1 MATATIQV
9 AYEAETSS
17 LKATVNEINQINDK
31 VVEGA
36 QKAAKQSSDAFKKV
50 GESITGA
57 FAGENVKKALNNINL
72 ESLKLVKTL
81 PKVGA
86 EVIKLANTAADI
98 GKLEEQLRDLAIAGQ
113 TNTEEFDRIAKAVGT
128 YKASITL
135 ADRAI
140 EAYAKSTD
148 AASSRIGIL
157 EDKLYDLAIAG
168 KQDTKEFKDLI
179 QETTRLKTAIFE
191 TDQQVDSFVEKGR
204 GFNTLVQNVQLV
216 GAAFQAVE
224 GFSAALGAENEE
236 LQKTMTRLNAIMA
249 ITSSLEQ
256 IRSTLLEQSAKKT
269 GIAAIAQAGY
279 NVVVGTSTGLMK
291 AFRIALAATGVGAL
305 VLGLVALIAN
315 FDKIKDSIT
324 GASVSSKALAATLE
338 DTKTA
343 IGDATAETQ
352 KVGTAFELARKG
364 VISKEEALLT
374 YNETLGGTFGKTND
388 LNVAEANYIKKK
400 DAYIAATA
408 ARAQAQA
415 LFAQSAVLSA
425 EAATVQQQDVQTV
438 GEKVTAFLV
447 KASAIA
453 TGAIKGN
460 LVTSVALATGANV
473 KAEALGKERV
483 KKEKEAQAESIN
495 NLATSKLTEAEVIE
509 QGAGIISEAEQKI
522 NDDRAA
528 RNKAAAD
535 KAKEAAKKAA
545 EDQAKAREQ
554 LIALE
559 NEAFIASLDAQS
571 KILSDNNLKVIELE
585 KQFAAAKFKAG
596 SEEEIKAQE
605 QLATAIANI
614 RTQEQTQ
621 LAEIEKTANE
631 KLFKDKL
638 ELAKAAEGATLQQQL
653 AALEEQQAIELSFA
667 TSLGLSE
674 LEIAT
679 RYASQI
685 AKVKTDIAAATLQT
699 QINELKTLEIEE
711 GSSLERRVALINIE
725 AEKRR
730 QTAKDTIKDEKQL
743 ASELELINAE
753 TQQAI
758 TAETKSETDKRIDLA
773 VQYAD
778 QVVNV
783 FNALNEL
790 SKVNSENRIAEVTA
804 TSEAELNAINAS
816 DALERDKQKQR
827 VALEKRTA
835 AAIAAEKTKQARQ
848 DKALALFQI
857 GVNTAKG
864 IISALGAT
872 PPNPILAAFIGIT
885 GAIQAAAVAAKPLP
899 KFEKGGL
906 IGGKLHSQGG
916 TLIEAERGE
925 YMVNRRQTAKHRR
938 ELDAMNTSTDA
949 FRRMIDERY
958 VRPALLG
965 YSAGRRGKD
974 GITVNASL
982 NSKSM
987 EKELKTINKT
997 LKGRNVVVN
1006 INQQDSRYS
1015 WQ

>member
-36 QKAAKQSSDAFKKV
+36 QESAKKV
-50 GESITGA
+50 KGFFGNIASSFAAAFSGGEA
-57 FAGENVKKALNNINL
+57 KKALDNQAKAIDNL
-72 ESLKLVKTL
+72 GKSGKSLT
-81 PKVGA
+81 G
-86 EVIKLANTAADI
+86 
-98 GKLEEQLRDLAIAGQ
+98 QLRALKGELAQLEIAGQ
-113 TNTEEFDRIAKAVGT
+113 DGTEAFNQLLISAAKLEDQIGDTRDRVKILASDTFKFDAAVGAT
-128 YKASITL
+128 QALASGFETASGL
-135 ADRAI
+135 AALFGAESEDLQKVIARV
-140 EAYAKSTD
+140 T
-148 AASSRIGIL
+148 AATAVANGVQQLSSLI
-157 EDKLYDLAIAG
+157 
-168 KQDTKEFKDLI
+168 KE
-179 QETTRLKTAIFE
+179 ESAVKTAVL
-191 TDQQVDSFVEKGR
+191 T
-204 GFNTLVQNVQLV
+204 
-216 GAAFQAVE
+216 GAT
-224 GFSAALGAENEE
+224 AA
-236 LQKTMTRLNAIMA
+236 
-249 ITSSLEQ
+249 
-256 IRSTLLEQSAKKT
+256 
-269 GIAAIAQAGY
+269 Y
-279 NVVVGTSTGLMK
+279 NVVVGTSTGALK
-291 AFRIALAATGVGAL
+291 LFRIALAATGVGLL
-305 VLGLVALIAN
+305 VVGLVALVEN
-315 FDKIKDSIT
+315 FDKLKDSIFGT
-324 GASVSSKALAATLE
+324 SDSTRALAGTL
-338 DTKTA
+338 DATKTA
-343 IGDATAETQ
+343 LGNATAETQ
-352 KVGTAFELARKG
+352 KVGTAFELARSG

-535 KAKEAAKKAA
+535 KAIEAAKKAE
-545 EDQAKAREQ
+545 EDKQKAREQ

-596 SEEEIKAQE
+596 SEEEIKAQQ

-621 LAEIEKTANE
+621 LAEIDKTANE

-653 AALEEQQAIELSFA
+653 AALEEQQKIELSFA
-667 TSLGLSE
+667 KSLGLSE

-679 RYASQI
+679 RYAGLI
-685 AKVKTDIAAATLQT
+685 GKVKTDISAATVQT

-725 AEKRR
+725 AAKRI

-743 ASELELINAE
+743 ASELELINGE

-857 GVNTAKG
+857 AVNTAKG

-872 PPNPILAAFIGIT
+872 PPNPILAAFIGVT

-899 KFEKGGL
+899 KFAQGGL
-906 IGGKLHSQGG
+906 IGGRLHSQGG
-916 TLIEAERGE
+916 TLIEAEQGE

-938 ELDAMNTSTDA
+938 ELDAMNTSTEA

-958 VRPALLG
+958 VRPALMG
-965 YSAGRRGKD
+965 YSAGRRGKE

-987 EKELKTINKT
+987 EKKLDTINKS
-997 LKGRNVVVN
+997 LKGRNVIVN